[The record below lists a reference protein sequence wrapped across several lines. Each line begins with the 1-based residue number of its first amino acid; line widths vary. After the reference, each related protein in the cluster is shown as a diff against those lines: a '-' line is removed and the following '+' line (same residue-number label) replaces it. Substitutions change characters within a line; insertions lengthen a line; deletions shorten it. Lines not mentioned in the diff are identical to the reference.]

1 MPAMNRVR
9 EPAIFLLFFLLG
21 WLVLPPSSRVG
32 AQVPSVAGQSGGGR
46 ARPGKKAPSGS
57 GKADSPAKSAP
68 VDPRL
73 QSPLATM
80 YTFLGA
86 MSRVRR
92 EGKEAWK
99 DALECLDLPKG
110 TPPEGARELA
120 AELLGILNRLGEIT
134 PGSLR
139 DKEEVDRE
147 KLQRFRFFPQ
157 PLFHD
162 WIPRK
167 VREAGRIEF
176 VRLPSG
182 EWKFSRGTISG
193 LDRLYSALSYLPS
206 RAGSVDERRLSIP
219 LWIRSKLP
227 PSLTSGTIL
236 SLEYWQWLGIFLVIL
251 LGFACDRLTR
261 FLLGLAVRRVLK
273 SGRTFVR
280 EETLTR
286 AVRPV
291 GLALAALLWV
301 ALFPLIGLVGPALAV
316 LRGAVHFFAVLAGT
330 WALWRIV
337 DLVAEAVEWRAAR
350 TQTRV
355 DDVLVPLLRKT
366 VKVFIVVIGVIY
378 GAESLNIEIAPL
390 LASLGIG
397 GLAFAFAAKDTIEN
411 FFGSVAVL
419 LDRPFHVGDW
429 VVIGN
434 VEGIVEEVGFR
445 STRIRTFYNS
455 QVTLPNASLV
465 RATVDNYGRRKYRRW
480 KCHIGVQYDTPPEKI
495 LAFREGIQEL
505 VRSHP
510 YTRKDYYQVWLH
522 QFSPSSLDVLLY
534 VFFEVPDWS
543 TELRERER
551 LFLDI
556 LRLARS
562 LGIEFAFPTQTI
574 HLYREEA
581 KGEEEFDPFELEER
595 RARAQGIRSARN
607 LVKGQPW
614 RKEKPGPVTYPE
626 GPVPLEE
633 LDEEDIPP
641 EERRET

>member
-1 MPAMNRVR
+1 MPAMKIRAF
-9 EPAIFLLFFLLG
+9 PAAF
-21 WLVLPPSSRVG
+21 LVLLVSAWGLALPSKGLSQAPGLPPASKGTQQKPAPPPQNPQASP
-32 AQVPSVAGQSGGGR
+32 QP
-46 ARPGKKAPSGS
+46 AR
-57 GKADSPAKSAP
+57 
-68 VDPRL
+68 VDPRF

-80 YTFLGA
+80 YTFLGSMA
-86 MSRVRR
+86 RVRR
-92 EGKEAWK
+92 EGREAWK
-99 DALECLDLPKG
+99 DALACLDLPPR

-120 AELLGILNRLGEIT
+120 AKLLGVLNRLGEIT
-134 PGSLR
+134 PGTLR
-139 DKEEVDRE
+139 DKEEVERE
-147 KLQRFRFFPQ
+147 GLKRFLFFPQ
-157 PLFHD
+157 ALFHD
-162 WIPRK
+162 WLPKKI
-167 VREAGRIEF
+167 REAGRIEF
-176 VRLPSG
+176 VRLPTG
-182 EWKFSRGTISG
+182 EWKFSRGTLLG
-193 LDRLYSALSYLPS
+193 LDRLYSAISPLPPRS
-206 RAGSVDERRLSIP
+206 GSVDERRLSVP

-227 PSLTSGTIL
+227 KALTSGEIL

-251 LGFACDRLTR
+251 LGVVFDRLVR
-261 FLLGLAVRRVLK
+261 FLLGLLAKRILK
-273 SGRTFVR
+273 SGHTFVK

-286 AVRPV
+286 AVRPI

-301 ALFPLIGLVGPALAV
+301 ELFPLVGLTGPALAV
-316 LRGAVHFFAVLAGT
+316 LRGAVRFFAVLAGT

-337 DLVAEAVEWRAAR
+337 DLVSEALEWKASR
-350 TQTRV
+350 TRTKV
-355 DDVLVPLLRKT
+355 DDVLIPLLRKT
-366 VKVFIVVIGVIY
+366 AKIFIVVIGVIY
-378 GAESLNIEIAPL
+378 AAEALDIEIAPL

-429 VVIGN
+429 VVIGS

-522 QFSPSSLDVLLY
+522 QFSPSSLDILLY

-556 LRLARS
+556 LRLART

-574 HLYREEA
+574 HLYQEER
-581 KGEEEFDPFELEER
+581 KEEEEFDPLRLEER
-595 RARAQGIRSARN
+595 RARARGIRGARK
-607 LVKGQPW
+607 LVKAQPW
-614 RKEKPGPVTYPE
+614 FEKKEKPGPVTYPE
-626 GPVPLEE
+626 GPVSLDE
-633 LDEEDIPP
+633 LDEEEIPP

>member
-1 MPAMNRVR
+1 MPPMKFHPF
-9 EPAIFLLFFLLG
+9 PAKV
-21 WLVLPPSSRVG
+21 LVLLLPLFGWALAPGGAAQAGSPASSPG
-32 AQVPSVAGQSGGGR
+32 FGG
-46 ARPGKKAPSGS
+46 GKKAAPP
-57 GKADSPAKSAP
+57 PAPPQAAPQKGGP
-68 VDPRL
+68 VDPRF

-86 MSRVRR
+86 MARVRR

-99 DALECLDLPKG
+99 DALACLDLPPN

-120 AELLGILNRLGEIT
+120 AKLLGVLNRLGEIT
-134 PGSLR
+134 PGTLR
-139 DKEEVDRE
+139 DKVEVERE
-147 KLQRFRFFPQ
+147 GLRRFRFFPQ
-157 PLFHD
+157 ALFHD
-162 WIPRK
+162 WLPGKI
-167 VREAGRIEF
+167 REAGRIEF
-176 VRLPSG
+176 VRLPTG
-182 EWKFSRGTISG
+182 EWKFSRGTLLG
-193 LDRLYSALSYLPS
+193 LDRLYNAISPLPARS
-206 RAGSVDERRLSIP
+206 GSVDERRLSVP

-227 PSLTSGTIL
+227 KALTSGEIL
-236 SLEYWQWLGIFLVIL
+236 SLEYWQWIGLFLVIL
-251 LGFACDRLTR
+251 LGVAFDRLVR
-261 FLLGLAVRRVLK
+261 FLLGLLAKRILK
-273 SGRTFVR
+273 SGHTFVK

-286 AVRPV
+286 AVRPI

-301 ALFPLIGLVGPALAV
+301 ELFPLVGLTGQALAV
-316 LRGAVHFFAVLAGT
+316 LRGAVRFFAVLAGT

-337 DLVAEAVEWRAAR
+337 DLVAEALEWKAAR
-350 TQTRV
+350 TRTRV
-355 DDVLVPLLRKT
+355 DDVLIPLLRKT
-366 VKVFIVVIGVIY
+366 VKIFIVVIGVIY
-378 GAESLNIEIAPL
+378 AAEALNIEIAPL

-522 QFSPSSLDVLLY
+522 QFSPSSLDILLY

-556 LRLARS
+556 LRLART

-574 HLYREEA
+574 HLYQEE
-581 KGEEEFDPFELEER
+581 KKEEEFDPLRLEER
-595 RARAQGIRSARN
+595 RARAKGIRGARK

-614 RKEKPGPVTYPE
+614 FEKKEKPAPVAYPE
-626 GPVPLEE
+626 GPVALDD

>member
-1 MPAMNRVR
+1 MVLAAAGAAAFGPPASAQAPSMPASLPQGAKK
-9 EPAIFLLFFLLG
+9 PA
-21 WLVLPPSSRVG
+21 PPAG
-32 AQVPSVAGQSGGGR
+32 KPSPPQKP
-46 ARPGKKAPSGS
+46 AR
-57 GKADSPAKSAP
+57 
-68 VDPRL
+68 VDPRF

-86 MSRVRR
+86 MSRARR

-99 DALECLDLPKG
+99 DALACLDLPPG

-120 AELLGILNRLGEIT
+120 AKLLGVLNRLGEIT
-134 PGSLR
+134 PGTLR
-139 DKEEVDRE
+139 DKEEVERE
-147 KLQRFRFFPQ
+147 GLRRFRFFPQ
-157 PLFHD
+157 ALFHD
-162 WIPRK
+162 WLPRK
-167 VREAGRIEF
+167 IRQAGRIELAL
-176 VRLPSG
+176 LPSG
-182 EWKFSRGTISG
+182 EWKFSRGTLLG
-193 LDRLYSALSYLPS
+193 LDRLYAAVSPLKARS
-206 RAGSVDERRLSIP
+206 GSVDERRLSIP

-227 PSLTSGTIL
+227 KVLSSGEFL

-251 LGFACDRLTR
+251 LGMACDRLVR
-261 FLLGLAVRRVLK
+261 FLLGLLAKRILK
-273 SGRTFVR
+273 SGHTFVQ

-301 ALFPLIGLVGPALAV
+301 ELFPLVGLTGPALTV
-316 LRGAVHFFAVLAGT
+316 LRGAVRFFAVLAGT

-337 DLVAEAVEWRAAR
+337 DLVSEALEWKAAKTR
-350 TQTRV
+350 TRV
-355 DDVLVPLLRKT
+355 DDVLIPLLRKT
-366 VKVFIVVIGVIY
+366 AKIFIVVVGLIY
-378 GAESLNIEIAPL
+378 AAESLNIEIAPL

-510 YTRKDYYQVWLH
+510 YTRKDYYQIWLH
-522 QFSPSSLDVLLY
+522 QFSPSSLDILLY

-556 LRLARS
+556 LRLART

-574 HLYREEA
+574 HLYKEEK
-581 KGEEEFDPFELEER
+581 KGEEDFDPLRLEER
-595 RARAQGIRSARN
+595 RARARGIRGARK
-607 LVKGQPW
+607 LVKSQPW
-614 RKEKPGPVTYPE
+614 IKEKPGPVAYPE
-626 GPVPLEE
+626 GPVSLDDV
-633 LDEEDIPP
+633 DEEDIPP

>member
-1 MPAMNRVR
+1 MKAHSV
-9 EPAIFLLFFLLG
+9 FLPLPLFLALG
-21 WLVLPPSSRVG
+21 VCWAFPSRGTAQG
-32 AQVPSVAGQSGGGR
+32 AFPGALRQG
-46 ARPGKKAPSGS
+46 GKKEAPAPPP
-57 GKADSPAKSAP
+57 KAAPRPAR
-68 VDPRL
+68 VDPRFE
-73 QSPLATM
+73 SPLATM

-92 EGKEAWK
+92 EGKDAWK
-99 DALECLDLPKG
+99 DALACLDLPKG
-110 TPPEGARELA
+110 TAREGARELA

-134 PGSLR
+134 PDSLR
-139 DKEEVDRE
+139 DRQYVE
-147 KLQRFRFFPQ
+147 KWGLRRFCFFPQ
-157 PLFHD
+157 ALVHD
-162 WIPRK
+162 WVPEKIRK
-167 VREAGRIEF
+167 AGRIEF
-176 VRLPSG
+176 VRLPTG
-182 EWKFSRGTISG
+182 EWKFSKRTLQG
-193 LDRLYSALSYLPS
+193 LDKLYTAIAPLRVL
-206 RAGSVDERRLSIP
+206 AGSVDERSLSIP

-227 PSLTSGTIL
+227 SALTSGEIL
-236 SLEYWQWLGIFLVIL
+236 SLEYWQWLGIFLVLL
-251 LGFACDRLTR
+251 LGVVLDRLVR
-261 FLLGLAVRRVLK
+261 FFLGLLARRLLK
-273 SGRTFVR
+273 SGHTFVK

-286 AVRPV
+286 AVRPI
-291 GLALAALLWV
+291 GLALAAFLWV
-301 ALFPLIGLVGPALAV
+301 ELFPWIGLTGPALTV
-316 LRGAVHFFAVLAGT
+316 LRGAVRFFAVLAGT

-337 DLVAEAVEWRAAR
+337 DLVSEALEWKAAR
-350 TQTRV
+350 TRTRV
-355 DDVLVPLLRKT
+355 DDVLIPLLRKT
-366 VKVFIVVIGVIY
+366 VKIFIVVIGVIY
-378 GAESLNIEIAPL
+378 AAEALNIEIAPL
-390 LASLGIG
+390 IASLGIG

-429 VVIGN
+429 VVIGE

-480 KCHIGVQYDTPPEKI
+480 KCHIGIQYDTPPDKI

-522 QFSPSSLDVLLY
+522 QFSPSSLDILLY

-556 LRLARS
+556 LRLART

-574 HLYREEA
+574 HLYREE
-581 KGEEEFDPFELEER
+581 KKKEEEFDPFRLEER
-595 RARAQGIRSARN
+595 RARARGIRRARN
-607 LVKGQPW
+607 LVKDRPW
-614 RKEKPGPVTYPE
+614 FGGEEKPGPVTYPE
-626 GPVPLEE
+626 GPVSLEDM
-633 LDEEDIPP
+633 DEEDIPP